1 MATKERLQK
10 EIERL
15 ERYARFYQN
24 MLLAILSGIV
34 WSIYALFERK
44 VGIDIMVL
52 SGSGVVSAVFIVLK
66 IHSIDYQQDQLLEKL
81 EKEE

>member
-1 MATKERLQK
+1 MANKEVLQK
-10 EIERL
+10 KIERL

-34 WSIYALFERK
+34 WSIYALFEKK

-52 SGSGVVSAVFIVLK
+52 SGVGVVSAVFIVL
-66 IHSIDYQQDQLLEKL
+66 
-81 EKEE
+81 

>member
-1 MATKERLQK
+1 MANKEVLQK

-34 WSIYALFERK
+34 WSIYALFEKK

-52 SGSGVVSAVFIVLK
+52 SGVGVVSAVFIVLK

>member
-1 MATKERLQK
+1 MANKEVLQK
-10 EIERL
+10 KIERL

-52 SGSGVVSAVFIVLK
+52 SGVGVVSAVFIVLK

>member
-1 MATKERLQK
+1 MANKEVLQK
-10 EIERL
+10 KIERL

-34 WSIYALFERK
+34 WSIYALFEKK

-52 SGSGVVSAVFIVLK
+52 SGVGVVSAVFIVLK

>member
-1 MATKERLQK
+1 MANKEVLQK
-10 EIERL
+10 KIERL

-66 IHSIDYQQDQLLEKL
+66 IHSIDYEQDRLLEKL

>member
-1 MATKERLQK
+1 MANKEVLQK

-34 WSIYALFERK
+34 WSIYALFEKK

-52 SGSGVVSAVFIVLK
+52 SGVGVVSAVFIVL
-66 IHSIDYQQDQLLEKL
+66 
-81 EKEE
+81 

>member
-1 MATKERLQK
+1 MVNKEVLQK
-10 EIERL
+10 KIERL

-34 WSIYALFERK
+34 WSIYALFEKK

-52 SGSGVVSAVFIVLK
+52 AGVGVVSAVFIVLK